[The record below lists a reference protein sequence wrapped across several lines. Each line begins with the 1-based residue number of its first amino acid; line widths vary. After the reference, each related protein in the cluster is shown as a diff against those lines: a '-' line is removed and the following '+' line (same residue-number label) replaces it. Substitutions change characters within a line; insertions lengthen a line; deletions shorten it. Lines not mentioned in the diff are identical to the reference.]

1 MFNTYIYIYIY
12 IYILLFLFQNIIV
25 IYNCFFVLGL
35 IYMLECVVLAIKDI
49 SYFTFFLV
57 LLSMNG

>member
-1 MFNTYIYIYIY
+1 M
-12 IYILLFLFQNIIV
+12 LLFLFQNIIA

-35 IYMLECVVLAIKDI
+35 IYMLECVFLAIKDI

>member
-1 MFNTYIYIYIY
+1 MFNTYIYIY
-12 IYILLFLFQNIIV
+12 IYILLFLFQNIIA

-35 IYMLECVVLAIKDI
+35 IYMLECVFLAIKNI